1 MTYNYECLTKAQNGL
16 GRKEKTLVSVE
27 IKPDTL
33 DLGKYLQMFKNLSY
47 YGKELH

>member
-1 MTYNYECLTKAQNGL
+1 MEQKKEMKYNHECLTKAPNGL

-33 DLGKYLQMFKNLSY
+33 DLGR
-47 YGKELH
+47 